1 MLPGWS
7 RILSR
12 DLRPLFDPSSVAIVG
27 ASNTPGKW
35 GYWLGNGA
43 LLGEDRRAVY
53 LVNRKGGEILGR
65 DAYRSLAEL
74 PESPELVVIT
84 VPASAFEDAVAEAV
98 DAGAKALVVISAG
111 LGEGG
116 PEGRARERAAVERIR
131 AAGALLV
138 GPNCLGIFDAGTNL
152 HLSSNSV
159 PSGSIG
165 FISQSGN
172 LALEVGML
180 AGDAGLGYSRFVSL
194 GNQADLEVAELIDS
208 FAGHEPTRLIA
219 VYCEDFRDGREFARA
234 AHRAVEGGKPVL
246 LLAGGG
252 TEASARAARSH
263 TGALVSDLVAVDAAC
278 AAAGIERVS
287 TPKELVDV
295 AVARL
300 GAPPARGRRVGVAA
314 DGGGSTVI
322 AADLASAHG
331 LELPEVG
338 PATAAAV
345 AKLLPPTAAVT
356 NPVDLAGGGE
366 YDVFN
371 FARVVELL
379 LRANELDVVF
389 LTGYFGGYSTY
400 SEEHAAREV
409 EAATAMA
416 GYARELAKPLVV
428 QTMYWRSGAADAL
441 RAAGIPVYRDL
452 EGAVAAIAALVRAG
466 AARPEGVPELP
477 QAAAPVDATGYWE
490 ARELLSAAGV
500 EFAEARK
507 ASSAEEALTV
517 AGELGYPVVLKA
529 LGQLHKSDAGGVAIG
544 LVDQAS
550 LQDTLSEM
558 ATLKAPE
565 YSVERTA
572 PLEQG
577 IELIVGTRRDPR
589 FGPVTLVGMGGL
601 YTEVLSDV
609 AVALAPIDDGQA
621 ERLIRSLR
629 GARLLDRVR
638 GRPALDVEAAAR
650 ATAAVS
656 GVAAEHSEI
665 AELEINPLL
674 VLPDGALGLD
684 ARMVLGGADDAA

>member
-1 MLPGWS
+1 LT
-7 RILSR
+7 R
-12 DLRPLFDPSSVAIVG
+12 DLRPLFDPRSVAIVG

-65 DAYRSLAEL
+65 ESYRALAEL

-84 VPASAFEDAVAEAV
+84 VPAGAFEEAV
-98 DAGAKALVVISAG
+98 EEALSAGAKALVVISAG

-116 PEGRARERAAVERIR
+116 PEGRSRELAAVERIR

-165 FISQSGN
+165 LISQSGN

-180 AGDAGLGYSRFVSL
+180 AGDAGLGFSRFVSL
-194 GNQADLEVAELIDS
+194 GNQADLEAAELIDA
-208 FAGHEPTRLIA
+208 FAEHDETRVIA
-219 VYCEDFRDGREFARA
+219 LYCEDFRDGRAFARA
-234 AHRAVEGGKPVL
+234 AHRAVERRKPVL

-252 TEASARAARSH
+252 TVASARAARSH

-295 AVARL
+295 AAARL
-300 GAPPARGRRVGVAA
+300 GAPPARGRRVGIAA

-322 AADLASAHG
+322 AADLAAAHG
-331 LELPEVG
+331 LELPEVS
-338 PATAAAV
+338 AETAAAV
-345 AKLLPPTAAVT
+345 AEILPPTAAVS

-379 LRANELDVVF
+379 LRAEELDIVF

-400 SEEHAAREV
+400 SDGHAAAEV

-416 GYARELAKPLVV
+416 GYARELGKPLVV

-452 EGAVAAIAALVRAG
+452 EGALGAIAALVRAG
-466 AARPEGVPELP
+466 AARPEGIPELP
-477 QAAAPVDATGYWE
+477 LAAPPVEATGYWE
-490 ARELLSAAGV
+490 ARELLAAAGV
-500 EFAEARK
+500 DFAEARK
-507 ASSAEEALTV
+507 ASNAEEALTV

-529 LGQLHKSDAGGVAIG
+529 LGQLHKSDAGGVAVG
-544 LVDQAS
+544 LVDAAS
-550 LQDTLSEM
+550 LQEQLSKM
-558 ATLKAPE
+558 ATLEAPE

-572 PLEQG
+572 PLEDG
-577 IELIVGTRRDPR
+577 MELIVGTRRDPR

-609 AVALAPIDDGQA
+609 AVALAPVDEDQA

-629 GARLLDRVR
+629 AAPLLGGIR
-638 GRPALDVEAAAR
+638 GRPALDVRAAAH
-650 ATAAVS
+650 AAAALS
-656 GVAAEHSEI
+656 RVAAEHPEI
-665 AELEINPLL
+665 SELEVNPLL
-674 VLPDGALGLD
+674 VLPGSALGLD
-684 ARMVLGGADDAA
+684 ARIVLEGPDRAS

>member
-1 MLPGWS
+1 
-7 RILSR
+7 LSR

-53 LVNRKGGEILGR
+53 LVNRKGGEVLGR
-65 DAYRSLAEL
+65 EAYRSLAEL
-74 PESPELVVIT
+74 PEPPELVVIT
-84 VPASAFEDAVAEAV
+84 VPASAFEEAVEEAV

-116 PEGRARERAAVERIR
+116 PEGGARERAAVERIR

-194 GNQADLEVAELIDS
+194 GNQADLEAAELIDS
-208 FAGHEPTRLIA
+208 FAAHDETRLIA

-234 AHRAVEGGKPVL
+234 AHRAVGGGKPML

-252 TEASARAARSH
+252 TDASARAARSH

-295 AVARL
+295 AAARL
-300 GAPPARGRRVGVAA
+300 GAPPARGRRVGIAA

-322 AADLASAHG
+322 AADLAAAHG

-338 PATAAAV
+338 DATAAAV
-345 AKLLPPTAAVT
+345 TELLPPTAAVT

-379 LRANELDVVF
+379 LRDEKLDVVF

-400 SEEHAAREV
+400 SDEHAASEI

-441 RAAGIPVYRDL
+441 RAAEIPVYRDL
-452 EGAVAAIAALVRAG
+452 EGALAAIAALVRAG
-466 AARPEGVPELP
+466 AARPEGIPELP
-477 QAAAPVDATGYWE
+477 QAAAPIEATGYWE
-490 ARELLSAAGV
+490 ARELLSDAGV

-507 ASSAEEALTV
+507 ASSAEDVVAA

-529 LGQLHKSDAGGVAIG
+529 LGQLHKSDAGGVAVG
-544 LVDQAS
+544 LVDAAS
-550 LQDTLSEM
+550 LQEELSSM
-558 ATLKAPE
+558 ATLRAPE
-565 YSVERTA
+565 YSVERTV

-609 AVALAPIDDGQA
+609 AVALAPVDEGQA
-621 ERLIRSLR
+621 ARLIRSLR
-629 GARLLDRVR
+629 GAPLLDGVR
-638 GRPALDVEAAAR
+638 GRPALDVSAAAR

-656 GVAAEHSEI
+656 RVAAAHPEI

-674 VLPDGALGLD
+674 VLPEGGLGLD
-684 ARMVLGGADDAA
+684 ARIVLTGGDGAA